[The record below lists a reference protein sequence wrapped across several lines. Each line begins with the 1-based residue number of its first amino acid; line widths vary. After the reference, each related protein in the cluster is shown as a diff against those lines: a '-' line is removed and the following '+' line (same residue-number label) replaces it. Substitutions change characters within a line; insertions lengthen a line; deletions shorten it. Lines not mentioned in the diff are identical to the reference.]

1 LAQPKIIL
9 LDEPAAGLSDVEMTR
24 LAEILVKLKHL
35 GITVLLIEHH
45 MDFLT
50 GLVDEVI
57 VLDSGSI
64 IFKGDM
70 LGMRQDP
77 AVIAA
82 YLGDDEVQHA

>member
-1 LAQPKIIL
+1 
-9 LDEPAAGLSDVEMTR
+9 MTR
-24 LAEILVKLKHL
+24 LADILVKLKNL
-35 GITVLLIEHH
+35 GITILLIEHH

-50 GLVDEVI
+50 GLVDEVV

-70 LGMRQDP
+70 QAMRQDP

-82 YLGDDEVQHA
+82 YLGVDEVQHA

>member
-1 LAQPKIIL
+1 
-9 LDEPAAGLSDVEMTR
+9 
-24 LAEILVKLKHL
+24 
-35 GITVLLIEHH
+35 VLLIEHH

-77 AVIAA
+77 GVIAA
-82 YLGDDEVQHA
+82 YLGDEEVPHA